1 MIMNS
6 NRALWQ
12 AGKLEMKG
20 KLIVLDLMEV
30 AVCIKVYVSALGG
43 WGDRGCLAGAGV
55 AGTGQMWYTAESHGR
70 LALCLDLSF

>member
-1 MIMNS
+1 MNS

-30 AVCIKVYVSALGG
+30 AVFVRAL
-43 WGDRGCLAGAGV
+43 WVCVWAGV
-55 AGTGQMWYTAESHGR
+55 GVLDAELCWCWGCWYRPDAVHS
-70 LALCLDLSF
+70 